1 MSQERVARVS
11 SQRFCSIIAIRIKC
25 SKCYHPAHSV
35 STSTFVSRRGRGA
48 AARKAGEGREG
59 RGVPFLPFLFSA
71 AARTPALCG
80 GGRDGPVAA
89 VPGTALVAAAAPWQ
103 PRGVRP
109 GSGAPPLSPPRRA
122 PPAAPLP
129 RELRGVLSGKGNGG
143 AAPPSVR
150 ERLRDRFPGAAS
162 PSPPSSARCV
172 RARVCVCAAKGR
184 GLSLRARGGREQ
196 CDGSGRPCAEG
207 SSPRVRAGDR
217 GVGAGLGGAVAA
229 CGGARRGTAAPGFAS
244 FRSSAPDAAK
254 GAHPGGLPAAPG
266 ARCVRGAA
274 GEERPRGES
283 GGAERSGAAGSPAAE
298 VGKVPSS
305 PRSAAGSIAGGGR
318 QPRWA
323 CECGRGRGRGGTAFV
338 SAF

>member
-11 SQRFCSIIAIRIKC
+11 SQRFCSTIAIRIKC

-172 RARVCVCAAKGR
+172 RARVCVCAR
-184 GLSLRARGGREQ
+184 RRGG
-196 CDGSGRPCAEG
+196 GSLC
-207 SSPRVRAGDR
+207 VQ
-217 GVGAGLGGAVAA
+217 GVGESSAMGA
-229 CGGARRGTAAPGFAS
+229 GARVQRDPLPVCVRGTAVSGQGSAGRLLHAAEPAGVPQHRAS
-244 FRSSAPDAAK
+244 PRSALR
-254 GAHPGGLPAAPG
+254 HPT
-266 ARCVRGAA
+266 
-274 GEERPRGES
+274 RPRGHTRAGSRLPPALGACAELPERRDLA
-283 GGAERSGAAGSPAAE
+283 GRAAERSGAAGSPAAE

>member
-11 SQRFCSIIAIRIKC
+11 SQRFCSTIAIRIKC

-172 RARVCVCAAKGR
+172 RARVCVCVRGEGEGALSACKGWARAVRWERAPVCR
-184 GLSLRARGGREQ
+184 GILS
-196 CDGSGRPCAEG
+196 PC
-207 SSPRVRAGDR
+207 
-217 GVGAGLGGAVAA
+217 A
-229 CGGARRGTAAPGFAS
+229 CGGPRCRGRARRGGCCMRRSPPGYRSTGLRLVPLFGTRRGQGGTPGRAPGCPR
-244 FRSSAPDAAK
+244 RSVR
-254 GAHPGGLPAAPG
+254 
-266 ARCVRGAA
+266 ARSCR
-274 GEERPRGES
+274 RGETS
-283 GGAERSGAAGSPAAE
+283 RGERRSGAG
-298 VGKVPSS
+298 
-305 PRSAAGSIAGGGR
+305 PRGAR
-318 QPRWA
+318 PPR
-323 CECGRGRGRGGTAFV
+323 
-338 SAF
+338 